1 MPGRAARMKSAL
13 LKNLLSKRIHERVRG
28 GHRLCR
34 YLTRSM
40 DSVPI
45 RIDSYPPLY
54 VDLRSLDEHA
64 LILFTSDPLPAI
76 PHERSLTELFNQVIR
91 PTDVVF
97 DVGANLGLHTLTFS
111 RLAKH
116 VVAFEPNPSLVPN
129 LRKTVANL
137 KNAELCDV
145 CLTSSDETVQFH
157 ISEWDHMLSSLSNWT
172 GQPTRTVDVPGRAL
186 DSLLSEG
193 SIPKPD
199 VLKVD
204 VEGAELMV
212 FRGAEHLL
220 SQTDPP
226 RVIIFEELNSS
237 SRKLGIADGE
247 AAEFLKQ
254 KGYVL
259 YLITE
264 DGVIPL
270 PAERPPA
277 ANLLA
282 TRETAL

>member
-1 MPGRAARMKSAL
+1 MKTAL
-13 LKNLLSKRIHERVRG
+13 LKTILRKRIHDRVRG
-28 GHRLCR
+28 GYRLSR
-34 YLTRSM
+34 YLTRNLS
-40 DSVPI
+40 SVPI

-54 VDLRSLDEHA
+54 VDLRSLDEHSVK
-64 LILFTSDPLPAI
+64 LFISDPLPAI
-76 PHERSLTELFNQVIR
+76 AHEKSVTEVFNRVIR

-116 VVAFEPNPSLVPN
+116 VVAFEPNPSLTPN

-137 KNAELCDV
+137 ANATLCDV
-145 CLTSSDETVQFH
+145 CLTSVDGPVQFH
-157 ISEWDHMLSSLSNWT
+157 ISEWDHMLSSMSNWS
-172 GQPTRTVDVPGRAL
+172 GQPTRAIEVSGRSL
-186 DSLLSEG
+186 DSLLSDG

-220 SQTDPP
+220 SQTDSP
-226 RVIIFEELNSS
+226 RAIIFEELNSS

-247 AAEFLKQ
+247 AAEFLKG
-254 KGYVL
+254 KGYSI

-264 DGVIPL
+264 DGTVPL

-282 TRETAL
+282 LCSLQLNR

>member
-1 MPGRAARMKSAL
+1 MKTAL
-13 LKNLLSKRIHERVRG
+13 LKTILRNRIHDRVRG
-28 GHRLCR
+28 GYRLSR
-34 YLTRSM
+34 YLTRNLS
-40 DSVPI
+40 SVPI
-45 RIDSYPPLY
+45 KIDSYPPLY
-54 VDLRSLDEHA
+54 VDLRSLDEHSVK
-64 LILFTSDPLPAI
+64 LFISDPLPAI
-76 PHERSLTELFNQVIR
+76 AHEKSVTEVFNRVIR

-116 VVAFEPNPSLVPN
+116 VVAFEPNPSLTPN
-129 LRKTVANL
+129 LKKTVANL
-137 KNAELCDV
+137 PNATLCDV
-145 CLTSSDETVQFH
+145 CLTSVDGPVQFH
-157 ISEWDHMLSSLSNWT
+157 ISEWDHMLSSMSNWS
-172 GQPTRTVDVPGRAL
+172 GQPTRAIEVPGRSL
-186 DSLLSEG
+186 DSLLSDG

-212 FRGAEHLL
+212 FRGADQLF
-220 SQTDPP
+220 SRPDSP
-226 RVIIFEELNSS
+226 RAIIFEELNSS

-247 AAEFLKQ
+247 AAEFLKA
-254 KGYVL
+254 KGYSI

-264 DGVIPL
+264 DGTIPL

-282 TRETAL
+282 LKDDR

>member
-1 MPGRAARMKSAL
+1 MKTAL
-13 LKNLLSKRIHERVRG
+13 LKTILRNRIHDRVRG
-28 GHRLCR
+28 GYRLSR
-34 YLTRSM
+34 YLTRNLS
-40 DSVPI
+40 SVPI
-45 RIDSYPPLY
+45 KIDSYPPLY
-54 VDLRSLDEHA
+54 VDLRSLDEHSVK
-64 LILFTSDPLPAI
+64 LFISDPLPAI
-76 PHERSLTELFNQVIR
+76 AHEKSVTEVFNRVIR

-116 VVAFEPNPSLVPN
+116 VVAFEPNPSLTPN
-129 LRKTVANL
+129 LKKTVANL
-137 KNAELCDV
+137 PNATLCDV
-145 CLTSSDETVQFH
+145 CLTSADGPVQFH
-157 ISEWDHMLSSLSNWT
+157 ISEWDHMLSSMSNWS
-172 GQPTRTVDVPGRAL
+172 GQPTRAIEVSGRSL
-186 DSLLSEG
+186 DSLLADG

-212 FRGAEHLL
+212 FRGADHLF
-220 SQTDPP
+220 SKPDSP
-226 RVIIFEELNSS
+226 RAIIFEELNSS

-247 AAEFLKQ
+247 AAEFLKA
-254 KGYVL
+254 KGYSI

-264 DGVIPL
+264 DGTIPL

-282 TRETAL
+282 LKDDR

>member
-1 MPGRAARMKSAL
+1 MKSPL
-13 LKNLLSKRIHERVRG
+13 LKWLLNRRVHERVRG
-28 GHRLCR
+28 GYRLCR
-34 YLTRSM
+34 YLTREM

-45 RIDSYPPLY
+45 TIDSYPPLY
-54 VDLRSLDEHA
+54 LDLRSLDDHA
-64 LILFTSDPLPAI
+64 LNLFRSDPLPAV
-76 PHERSLTELFNQVIR
+76 PHEQALVELFQRVVK

-111 RLAKH
+111 KLAKE
-116 VVAFEPNPSLVPN
+116 VVAFEPNPSLTPN

-137 KNAELCDV
+137 PNAELFEV
-145 CLTSSDETVQFH
+145 CLTATDETVQFH

-172 GQPTRTVDVPGRAL
+172 GQPTRTIDVPGRSL

-204 VEGAELMV
+204 VEGAEMFV
-212 FRGAEHLL
+212 FRGAERLL
-220 SQTDPP
+220 SDAEGP
-226 RVIIFEELNSS
+226 RAIIFEELNSA
-237 SRKLGIADGE
+237 SRKLGIRDGE
-247 AAEFLKQ
+247 PAEFLGQ
-254 KGYVL
+254 KGYSI
-259 YLITE
+259 YLITDE
-264 DGVIPL
+264 GVIPL

-282 TRETAL
+282 IKGPDSGL